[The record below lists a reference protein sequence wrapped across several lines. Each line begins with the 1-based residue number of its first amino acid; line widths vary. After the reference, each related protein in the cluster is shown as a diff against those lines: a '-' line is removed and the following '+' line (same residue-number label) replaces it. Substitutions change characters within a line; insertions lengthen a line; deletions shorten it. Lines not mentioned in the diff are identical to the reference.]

1 MAQTLQANKN
11 TRFFTLTNAG
21 HLPNHPQEQTIPDWL
36 LQCICT
42 QEPCQC
48 QAKLRPN
55 IMCIIGAPNHIQT
68 PILPSINHTVQ
79 FIEFTYC
86 HDRFPEQ
93 ACTHKHDKY
102 DPLIT
107 TLRAN
112 GWNTNPLI
120 TITARVRGAIHEHPI
135 EQLTNLKIPKTHI
148 KTLMKNIHQN
158 AIKNLTYMVLNK
170 RKLDNKQNPIP
181 PP

>member
-1 MAQTLQANKN
+1 
-11 TRFFTLTNAG
+11 
-21 HLPNHPQEQTIPDWL
+21 
-36 LQCICT
+36 
-42 QEPCQC
+42 
-48 QAKLRPN
+48 
-55 IMCIIGAPNHIQT
+55 MCILGAPNQT
-68 PILPSINHTVQ
+68 QPPILPSPSHTVQ

-93 ACTHKHDKY
+93 ACTHKHTKY

-112 GWNTNPLI
+112 GWKTNPLI
-120 TITARVRGAIHEHPI
+120 TITTGVRGAIHENSI
-135 EQLTNLKIPKTHI
+135 EQLTNLKIPKPHI

-158 AIKNLTYMVLNK
+158 AIKYLTYLVLNK
-170 RKLDNKQNPIP
+170 RKLDNKQTPIP